1 MPLVFLGAFILW
13 LRFFGF
19 NVGFAMSASKSLGL
33 VVSNTALAGAAGA
46 LSAMIGAIA
55 SILTVGSIAMW
66 SQFHIDDPTE
76 YLTMNIVGGILG
88 LISVGLFVSPPIL

>member
-1 MPLVFLGAFILW
+1 
-13 LRFFGF
+13 
-19 NVGFAMSASKSLGL
+19 
-33 VVSNTALAGAAGA
+33 
-46 LSAMIGAIA
+46 MIGAIA

-66 SQFHIDDPTE
+66 SQFHIDHPTE